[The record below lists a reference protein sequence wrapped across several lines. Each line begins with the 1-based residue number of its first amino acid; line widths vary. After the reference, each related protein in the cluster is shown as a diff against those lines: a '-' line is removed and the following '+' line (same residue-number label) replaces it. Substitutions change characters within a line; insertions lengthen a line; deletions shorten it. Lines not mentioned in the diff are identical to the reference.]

1 MANKNLS
8 TELGFKFRS
17 LREKLGIKQ
26 EDLAV
31 QIGISQATLSKIENG
46 DVEVTLSRIEKLCN
60 ALGIDTLEFLATEAK
75 MVTNNVFHNHNQV
88 EANILNGN
96 KVQNIYQLNKEDLQE
111 MMMEFFNKVNND
123 NSKT

>member
-111 MMMEFFNKVNND
+111 MMAEFFNKINKGR
-123 NSKT
+123 SKT